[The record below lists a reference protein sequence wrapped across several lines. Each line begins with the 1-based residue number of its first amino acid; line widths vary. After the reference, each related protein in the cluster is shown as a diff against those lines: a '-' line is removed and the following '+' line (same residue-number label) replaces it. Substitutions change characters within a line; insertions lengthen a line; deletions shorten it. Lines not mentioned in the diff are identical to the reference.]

1 MVDARRNALFQNI
14 CLQFVEKETDY
25 RLNILEQQACGC
37 SVDKELYDCLRE
49 GPVRPVNA
57 FFSGVLR
64 FIHQGQLEGVS
75 KKIALHLNR
84 APPEAGNQHL
94 SDSYERLLYCLRGA
108 ACRHAL
114 ANS

>member
-1 MVDARRNALFQNI
+1 MRVETLWFKMF
-14 CLQFVEKETDY
+14 CLQFVEKEADY
-25 RLNILEQQACGC
+25 RIKILERQSCGY
-37 SVDKELYDCLRE
+37 SVDTQLYDCLRE

-84 APPEAGNQHL
+84 APPEAGNQQL